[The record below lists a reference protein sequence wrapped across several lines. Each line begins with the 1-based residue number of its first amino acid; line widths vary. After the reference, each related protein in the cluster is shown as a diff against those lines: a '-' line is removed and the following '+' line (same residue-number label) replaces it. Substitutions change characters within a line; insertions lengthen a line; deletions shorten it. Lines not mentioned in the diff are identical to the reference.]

1 MIVDN
6 KEILHDFYKHFNS
19 RLTSWD
25 FVIKYKQLKSGYN
38 PREET
43 ALILPV
49 DNEKTYEQ
57 LLSNSY
63 PNLVEGILRNIQVEK
78 SCRDV
83 FLSELD
89 EEILSLFEEFIREA
103 SLKSEVVIHNERIMI
118 KSYDM
123 FADLI
128 WSPISQFHSE
138 LTASVDYFN
147 KYIEAVGG
155 NKECLFLNA
164 NSSTSFSYFIQIW
177 VCESLGIPLNP
188 NSNVLVS

>member
-6 KEILHDFYKHFNS
+6 KEILHDFYKQFNS
-19 RLTSWD
+19 RLTTWD
-25 FVIKYKQLKSGYN
+25 FVIKYKQLKPGYN
-38 PREET
+38 PRKET

-49 DNEKTYEQ
+49 GNEKTYEL

-63 PNLVEGILRNIQVEK
+63 PSLVENILKNIQIEK

-89 EEILSLFEEFIREA
+89 EGIVSLFEEFIREA
-103 SLKSEVVIHNERIMI
+103 SINSKVIIHNGRITI
-118 KSYDM
+118 KAYDM

-138 LTASVDYFN
+138 LTASVEYFN
-147 KYIEAVGG
+147 KYIEAFGG
-155 NKECLFLNA
+155 NKDCLFLNA

-177 VCESLGIPLNP
+177 VCESLRIPLNP